1 MKVKSG
7 IIYNA
12 FQTIMELSEKPMKV
26 SLAAKLLRLIDDL
39 RKESEFIEKQRKSII
54 EKYGK
59 KDEFGELII
68 KDGIVNFE
76 GNNAELVQNELN
88 ELSELEIEI
97 TDRFITEEELE
108 QNNIELTINQ
118 FNILNNFLHKEYE

>member
-12 FQTIMELSEKPMKV
+12 FQIIIELSEKPMKV
-26 SLAAKLLRLIDDL
+26 SLAAKLLRLTDDL
-39 RKESEFIEKQRKSII
+39 RRESEFIEKQRKNII

-108 QNNIELTINQ
+108 QNNIELTISQ
-118 FNILNNFLHKEYE
+118 FNILNNFLHKDYK